1 MKKTMT
7 KVLAMLIA
15 VVMLIGCMA
24 GCDGSGGGAKLTG
37 EVLVITAQLNGLGE
51 QWLRDAAEA
60 YTYNTGVEVRLEF
73 DSLLSN
79 QLTTTFETEGLETA
93 DLYFVQTYEWAQW
106 FDRGYIMDLTG
117 MMNQKDEK
125 TGKSLNDRMLSTKM
139 YTLDSGEE
147 KQSILPVTNA
157 PTGVVYNKAMMKYL
171 CQDVLGWDASH
182 EYPVNTKEL
191 REVFAALEKVT
202 SEGTNKELFTY
213 EQSGQTLPVKPM
225 VWSGSTGMLEMMV
238 FPWIWQWFGLEGMV
252 DFYSQTKNFD
262 MMGDQGFYQVY
273 QEMADLLSLK
283 EDPATG
289 EWTSTT
295 SVPGCASLN
304 HVGAQQRFLRGQA
317 LLTPSGSWFYNEM
330 ESVIKEKEG
339 MADNL
344 GFMPSP
350 WMSDENGNPIT
361 KEGVEM
367 PKDENGNY
375 KPYVKINTQDYFCI
389 PTKAY
394 EPELAKDFLLFM
406 FSEEYLPT
414 VAEGLQSP
422 VCFDY
427 GDAEIQKTSWFAE
440 VDDVMNTSV
449 QGFSF
454 APTKL
459 ALYGKIGFYHNPD
472 VAPYSRLVQSSFGSS
487 NTLIDSAT
495 GKVIKSADEATGV
508 AVTENVYKYVKGN
521 YERGIVAF
529 QNAKIEL
536 GV

>member
-1 MKKTMT
+1 MKKTMK

-15 VVMLIGCMA
+15 TVMLIGCMA

-51 QWLRDAAEA
+51 EWLRNAAEA
-60 YTYNTGVEVRLEF
+60 YTYETGVEVKIEF

-79 QLTTTFETEGLETA
+79 QLTTTFETEGMETA

-117 MMNQKDEK
+117 LMNQKDEN
-125 TGKSLNDRMLSTKM
+125 GKSLNDRMLSTKM

-157 PTGVVYNKAMMKYL
+157 PTGLVYNKAMMKYI

-191 REVFAALEKVT
+191 REVFAALQKVT

-225 VWSGSTGMLEMMV
+225 VWSGSVGMLEMMV
-238 FPWIWQWFGLEGMV
+238 YPWIWQWFGLEGMA

-262 MMGDQGFYQVY
+262 MMNDQGFYQVY
-273 QEMADLLSLK
+273 QEMVDLLGLV
-283 EDPATG
+283 EDPTTG

-295 SVPGCASLN
+295 SVPGSPSLN
-304 HVGAQQRFLRGQA
+304 HVGSQQRFLRGQA
-317 LLTPSGSWFYNEM
+317 LMAPTGAWFYNEM
-330 ESVIKEKEG
+330 ETVINEKEG
-339 MADNL
+339 LAENIA
-344 GFMPSP
+344 FMPTP

-375 KPYVKINTQDYFCI
+375 KPYVKINNQDYFCI

-394 EPELAKDFLLFM
+394 APELAKDFLLFM
-406 FSEEYLPT
+406 FSSEYLST
-414 VAEGLQSP
+414 VEETLQTP
-422 VCFDY
+422 VCYEYDA
-427 GDAEIQKTSWFAE
+427 AEIQKTSWFAT
-440 VDDVMNTSV
+440 VDHAMDISV
-449 QGFSF
+449 QGVSF

-459 ALYGKIGFYHNPD
+459 ALYGRIGFYHNPD
-472 VAPYSRLVQSSFGSS
+472 VAPFSRLVQSSFGSS
-487 NTLIDSAT
+487 NILVDSAT
-495 GKVIKSADEATGV
+495 GKVIQSADQATGI

-521 YERGIVAF
+521 YEQGVIKF
-529 QNAKIEL
+529 QNSKQEL